1 MPEPSERDFVIGPLP
16 VIRHSSFVI
25 RNLIS
30 MGLFAKFKAG
40 LQKTHARLTHEIKR
54 IVTRSPKLTAESL
67 EEIEH
72 ALIAADLGMAMT
84 TQIVTAV
91 KLAYESQG
99 TAGLDYLAI
108 ARAEIEK
115 SLSANQPKLR
125 EIPGS
130 TCVVSIVGVNGTGKT
145 TTSAKLAHYF
155 QAQKKTVLLAACD
168 TFRAAAIEQIK
179 LWGARLKVEVI
190 AGNYGADAASVAH
203 DAVTAAQAR
212 KADYL
217 FIDTAGRLHTKHNL
231 MQELQKLHRVIGKQ
245 LAGAPHEVL
254 LVLDATT
261 GMNALNQA
269 REFHKAVPLTGLVVT
284 KLDGTSKGGMVV
296 AIQKELGLPIKF
308 IGLGEQA
315 DDLQPFDA
323 KQYAEALFTEKE

>member
-1 MPEPSERDFVIGPLP
+1 
-16 VIRHSSFVI
+16 
-25 RNLIS
+25 
-30 MGLFAKFKAG
+30 MGLFSKFKAG
-40 LQKTHARLTHEIKR
+40 LAKTHARLTHEIKR

-84 TQIVTAV
+84 TQIVAAV
-91 KLAYESQG
+91 KKAYETQG

-115 SLSANQPKLR
+115 SLSANNPKLR
-125 EIPGS
+125 EIPGG

-155 QAQKKTVLLAACD
+155 QAQKKSVLLAACD

-179 LWGARLKVEVI
+179 LWGTRLNVEVI
-190 AGNYGADAASVAH
+190 ASGYGADAASVAH

-212 KADYL
+212 SADYL
-217 FIDTAGRLHTKHNL
+217 FIDTAGRLHTKRNL
-231 MQELQKLHRVIGKQ
+231 MLELQKLHRVIGKQ

-254 LVLDATT
+254 LVLDGST

-269 REFHKAVPLTGLVVT
+269 REFHKAVPLTGLIVT

-308 IGLGEQA
+308 IGLGEQP

-323 KQYAEALFTEKE
+323 KQFAQALFEE

>member
-1 MPEPSERDFVIGPLP
+1 
-16 VIRHSSFVI
+16 
-25 RNLIS
+25 

-40 LQKTHARLTHEIKR
+40 LQKTHSKLTHEIKR
-54 IVTRSPKLTAESL
+54 IVTRSPRLEGATL
-67 EEIEH
+67 EELEA

-84 TQIVTAV
+84 TQIIEAV
-91 KLAYESQG
+91 KKSYETQG
-99 TAGLDYLAI
+99 SGGLDVFAV
-108 ARAEIEK
+108 AQAEVEK
-115 SLSANQPKLR
+115 SLASNKSALLAA
-125 EIPGS
+125 PGGL
-130 TCVVSIVGVNGTGKT
+130 TVVSIVGVNGTGKT
-145 TTSAKLAHYF
+145 TTSAKLAHF
-155 QAQKKTVLLAACD
+155 IQSQRKTALLAACD
-168 TFRAAAIEQIK
+168 TFRAAAIEQIT
-179 LWGARLKVEVI
+179 LWGQKLKVEVV

-203 DAVTAAQAR
+203 DAITAARAR

-245 LAGAPHEVL
+245 LPGAPHEVL

-269 REFHKAVPLTGLVVT
+269 REFNKAVPLTGLVVT

-308 IGLGEQA
+308 VGLGEQA

-323 KQYAEALFTEKE
+323 KQFAQALFEE

>member
-1 MPEPSERDFVIGPLP
+1 
-16 VIRHSSFVI
+16 
-25 RNLIS
+25 

-40 LQKTHARLTHEIKR
+40 LAKTQAKLVHEIKR

-67 EEIEH
+67 EEIEQ
-72 ALIAADLGMAMT
+72 ALIGADFGIAMT
-84 TQIVTAV
+84 NQIMAAV
-91 KLAYESQG
+91 KLSYETQG
-99 TAGLDYLAI
+99 SGGLDYLAI

-115 SLSANQPKLR
+115 SLSAQNSDLKKVATGPT
-125 EIPGS
+125 I
-130 TCVVSIVGVNGTGKT
+130 VSIVGVNGTGKT
-145 TTSAKLAHYF
+145 TASAKLAHAIQYRG
-155 QAQKKTVLLAACD
+155 QTAILAACD
-168 TFRAAAIEQIK
+168 TFRAAAIEQLR
-179 LWGARLKVEVI
+179 LWGTRLKVEVI
-190 AGNYGADAASVAH
+190 AGNYGADPAAVAH
-203 DAVTAAQAR
+203 DAVTAANAR

-231 MQELQKLHRVIGKQ
+231 MLELQKLHRVIGKQ
-245 LAGAPHEVL
+245 IPGAPHEVL

-261 GMNALNQA
+261 GMNALTQA
-269 REFHKAVPLTGLVVT
+269 REFNKAVPLTGLVVT

-323 KQYAEALFTEKE
+323 KQFAQALFEE

>member
-1 MPEPSERDFVIGPLP
+1 
-16 VIRHSSFVI
+16 
-25 RNLIS
+25 

-40 LQKTHARLTHEIKR
+40 LAKTHSKLTHEIKR
-54 IVTRSPKLTAESL
+54 IVSHSPKLTAESL

-84 TQIVTAV
+84 TQIVAAV

-99 TAGLDYLAI
+99 SAGLDYLAI

-115 SLSANQPKLR
+115 SLSANQPKLH

-179 LWGARLKVEVI
+179 LWGTRLKVEVI

-254 LVLDATT
+254 LVLDAPT

-308 IGLGEQA
+308 VGLGEQP

-323 KQYAEALFTEKE
+323 KQFAQALFEE